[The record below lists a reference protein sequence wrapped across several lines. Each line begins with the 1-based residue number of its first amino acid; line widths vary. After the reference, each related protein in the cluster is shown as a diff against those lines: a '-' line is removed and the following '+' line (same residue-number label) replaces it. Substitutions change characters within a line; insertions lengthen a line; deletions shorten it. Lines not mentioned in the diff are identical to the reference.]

1 MNKKVYQKPSMKT
14 VALRQKA
21 QLLTGSDTRGVEVKR
36 SGYGKANTYEWDS
49 E

>member
-1 MNKKVYQKPSMKT
+1 MNKKVYQKPSMKA

-21 QLLTGSDTRGVEVKR
+21 QLLNGSGVNGVNAKR